1 MVVVQRVV
9 EGVRTI
15 HRLQKGQV
23 LADGLLVNCGAVGT
37 SSTLGSPWL
46 AGGDVLKRDCS
57 VLTCLV
63 LQFPLVQSLY
73 SMDVAKAVV
82 TCFPHHILDLRLKH
96 LTLALL

>member
-1 MVVVQRVV
+1 M
-9 EGVRTI
+9 
-15 HRLQKGQV
+15 
-23 LADGLLVNCGAVGT
+23 
-37 SSTLGSPWL
+37 
-46 AGGDVLKRDCS
+46 
-57 VLTCLV
+57 LTCLV